1 MPQQLIYTSAP
12 RGVVAG
18 RSGHCT
24 VARSAAMREALM
36 LQLEKLSYYQHLSLS
51 GGQER
56 PIYCCRL
63 LDLRGSRYHVLTRI
77 QDAGLDFTGRT
88 NFLAHH
94 LVFSPE
100 EVRQFASPPAILR
113 HWPGWLTSWN
123 KDPELFENENWSSL
137 AAVARATAPAIQW
150 QQITGDAVNGYGL
163 LEARAG
169 IAFRVDEISDD
180 QILALFAESLE
191 LLELRDPRR
200 DFRASAWQYTF
211 TTSMQEQDN
220 PADFRW
226 RCLHSDN
233 PAANRFATPDSRALS
248 DVRVSRVTS
257 EEALFARAGRQPP
270 RFIASPQNLSTV
282 SGENARLHAKA
293 EGVPAPAY
301 QWFTV
306 DRSGKS
312 QPIANATT
320 EELSVQNPPIGVTRY
335 AVKASNSEGEITSD
349 VVTLSVEQP
358 GRATGTR
365 SPVGT
370 TPASNPPG
378 APHIKSGSEI
388 EQQRQRLEAERA
400 QGQKPLRKWPFA
412 LLGILLVAVIAVIAV
427 SQSGHKNSVPPM
439 TAQRH
444 DTNVAVSNP
453 EQLSNTEFKN
463 MPPETPPATRAETNA
478 VTAAFSSASS
488 NPTNLAGEP
497 FSESMTKLP
506 TPWAARR
513 IGNLPGGTWAV
524 MDHGDFVI
532 HGAGANID
540 KQSDNFFFVQQAASN
555 SIEFTS
561 RVKTA
566 GAEIASRQ
574 GIMIRES
581 IKADASFAFM
591 GLSQRSIFWVHRGN
605 AAESCQFISVP
616 ILPLPVYFRL
626 LKKTNGISGAYST
639 DGSNWTW
646 LGTNQVTL
654 ANESY
659 LLGLAVSSGNA
670 NSVRTVFDEVAVKN
684 L

>member
-12 RGVVAG
+12 RGVIAG

-24 VARSAAMREALM
+24 VARSAAMRDALM

-56 PIYCCRL
+56 PIYCARL

-94 LVFSPE
+94 LIFAPE

-113 HWPGWLTSWN
+113 DWPGWVKSWT
-123 KDPELFENENWSSL
+123 KEPELFENENWSSL
-137 AAVARATAPAIQW
+137 AALPRASAPAVHW

-169 IAFRVDEISDD
+169 IAFRVDQITDE

-200 DFRASAWQYTF
+200 DFRASAWQFTF

-233 PAANRFATPDSRALS
+233 PAANRFGAPDSCALS
-248 DVRVSRVTS
+248 DVRTSRVTS

-270 RFIASPQNLSTV
+270 RFTMPPQNVSTAG
-282 SGENARLHAKA
+282 GENARLHAKA
-293 EGVPAPAY
+293 EGVPTPAY

-306 DRSGKS
+306 DRSGNS
-312 QPIANATT
+312 QAVANATS
-320 EELSVQNPPIGVTRY
+320 EELLVQNPPLGVTRY
-335 AVKASNSEGEITSD
+335 AIKASNSEGEITSD

-358 GRATGTR
+358 GRGSGTR
-365 SPVGT
+365 PPIAPPPSK
-370 TPASNPPG
+370 APG
-378 APHIKSGSEI
+378 APHIKSEGEI
-388 EQQRQRLEAERA
+388 ERQRQRLEAE
-400 QGQKPLRKWPFA
+400 QTQKPIRKWPFIVFGFLFFA
-412 LLGILLVAVIAVIAV
+412 AIAGVIAL
-427 SQSGHKNSVPPM
+427 SSSGSKKSPQPATV
-439 TAQRH
+439 QRH
-444 DTNVAVSNP
+444 DSNVEMSNL
-453 EQLSNTEFKN
+453 ERSSNVTLN
-463 MPPETPPATRAETNA
+463 DMPKEPPPAARTETNGA
-478 VTAAFSSASS
+478 TAAFSSGTSS
-488 NPTNLAGEP
+488 PVNPAAES
-497 FSESMTKLP
+497 FSDNITKLP
-506 TPWAARR
+506 APWAARR
-513 IGNLPGGTWAV
+513 IGNFPGGTWAV
-524 MDHGDFVI
+524 MDKGDFVVR
-532 HGAGANID
+532 GAGPNID
-540 KQSDNFFFVQQAASN
+540 KQSDNFFFVQRAAAN
-555 SIEFTS
+555 NIDFTS

-566 GAEIASRQ
+566 GREIASRQ

-591 GLSQRSIFWVHRGN
+591 GLSQTSILWAHRAN
-605 AAESCQFISVP
+605 TSDSCQFISVP
-616 ILPLPVYFRL
+616 IMPLPLYFRL
-626 LKKTNGISGAYST
+626 LRKTNIVCGAYST
-639 DGSNWTW
+639 NGTNWTW
-646 LGTNQVTL
+646 LGTNQIAL
-654 ANESY
+654 ADQSY
-659 LLGLAVSSGNA
+659 LIGLAASSGNA
-670 NSVRTVFDEVAVKN
+670 LSVKTVFDEVAVRN